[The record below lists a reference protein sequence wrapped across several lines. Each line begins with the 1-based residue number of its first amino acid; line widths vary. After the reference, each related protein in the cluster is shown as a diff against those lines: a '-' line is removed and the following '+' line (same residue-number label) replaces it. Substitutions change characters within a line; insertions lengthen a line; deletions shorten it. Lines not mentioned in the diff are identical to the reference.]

1 MDQGYGAGYG
11 SWSTGT
17 TNTQSS
23 YDNTTGWQGYEGY
36 DYYNTQTT
44 GTTTA
49 ATYNY
54 GTASTWEAPKTSDP
68 NVTMSTNTSTPMTAA
83 AAPVPVAAPV
93 TTTTST
99 VVSKPNE
106 QSDSLIA
113 KINQRLDMLS
123 KEGGQDDQESSFRF
137 ESFESYDSRS
147 SLNDRDLYRSGYD
160 YSEGGHNDTF
170 GSRFDNSSG
179 NRRDQSRNR
188 GRDNYGS
195 NRMRGQNRSR
205 DRGRPNTFN
214 RNDRFMPSSSSERLS
229 ARWNEL
235 NYMGGR
241 GMGHMGGPGPN
252 RLPSLFSQA
261 LVPDYGMVGMQGM
274 GRFPGNIPYGG
285 GRQRNGRNRMRDR
298 DRPRRRGGFR
308 NRSGGQRDS
317 EGGRKRKQSQ
327 STDEPDS
334 KLARTDS
341 EEGDSDTEDKDKE
354 LEGEEKEDGD
364 KVSIYSYICEH
375 LSVRSPGSLKGP
387 CMTGPCICESVI
399 ISWRRLQLCKHFIPL
414 SRKQRKV
421 ALAKMGR
428 KRKMER
434 SLLPTMMMMI
444 LRGRRGRSKGGET
457 ECVTELLIE
466 DKDKELEGEE
476 KEDGDKE
483 AEEGGTGEDGEKK
496 KDGKKSAA
504 DDDDDDLKRK
514 KREKQRR
521 RDRMRDRATDRIQ
534 YACSVCKFRSFEDAE
549 IQEHLESKFHKETFK
564 YISTKLPEKTVDF
577 LQEYIV
583 NRNKKI
589 HKRRQELTE
598 KEGAKPK
605 PDPFKGIGQE
615 HFFKKIEAAHCM
627 ACDMLIPAQHHLLQR
642 HMRSAEHNR
651 IRRAVAEQFKKT
663 SLHVAKS
670 VLNNKHIVKM
680 LEKYLKGEDPFT
692 DDNVEHEEEVDEN
705 LEGGSEAVNT
715 STTEGEK
722 KDDNAEAGNTEK
734 TEEAKEATAEEQP
747 DSGEQAEVETQ
758 AEGIETEV
766 GAAEGGQDGDF
777 QLGEEEKPEGETEA
791 ENEEMEEE
799 EEEEAAVTAAEP
811 EEDMAE

>member
-1 MDQGYGAGYG
+1 MDQGYGGYG

-364 KVSIYSYICEH
+364 K
-375 LSVRSPGSLKGP
+375 
-387 CMTGPCICESVI
+387 
-399 ISWRRLQLCKHFIPL
+399 
-414 SRKQRKV
+414 
-421 ALAKMGR
+421 
-428 KRKMER
+428 
-434 SLLPTMMMMI
+434 
-444 LRGRRGRSKGGET
+444 
-457 ECVTELLIE
+457 
-466 DKDKELEGEE
+466 
-476 KEDGDKE
+476 E